1 MRTIPASE
9 LIINNDGSI
18 FHLHVRPDQI
28 ATTILL
34 CGDPKRVD
42 LIASHFD
49 TIECDISS
57 REFHTIT
64 GTYRGKRL
72 SCVSHGIGCDN
83 IDIVVTELDALVN
96 IDFATR
102 QEKAEHTTLT
112 LVRIGT
118 SGGLQECSPVGS
130 YVVAA
135 KSMGFDG
142 LLNYYEVPDG
152 IFDLDL
158 EAAFCKHVGWNPRLP
173 APYVVSADTELVNRI
188 GHDMVKG
195 ITIAAPGFYG
205 PQGRYV
211 RARPADI
218 ELNSKIQSFRYTP
231 KHSSDEVQFAMDSV
245 NSVRDDKEWQITNF
259 EMESSALAGMSALLG
274 HKAMTVC
281 AIIAGRV
288 SHNMNTEYKG
298 SIEGLIKIVLERI

>member
-42 LIASHFD
+42 LIASNFD

-96 IDFATR
+96 IDFETR
-102 QEKAEHTTLT
+102 QEKPEHTTLT

-152 IFDLDL
+152 IFDLDI
-158 EAAFCKHVGWNPRLP
+158 ENAFCNHVGWNRRLP
-173 APYVVSADTELVNRI
+173 APYVVSADAELVERI

-218 ELNSKIQSFRYTP
+218 DLNSKIQSFRY
-231 KHSSDEVQFAMDSV
+231 
-245 NSVRDDKEWQITNF
+245 NEWQITNF

>member
-118 SGGLQECSPVGS
+118 SGGLQEYSPVGS

-142 LLNYYEVPDG
+142 LLNYYEVPEG
-152 IFDLDL
+152 MFDLDI
-158 EAAFCKHVGWNPRLP
+158 EEAFCNHVGWNPRLP

-211 RARPADI
+211 RARPADM
-218 ELNSKIQSFRYTP
+218 ELNSKIQSFR
-231 KHSSDEVQFAMDSV
+231 HG
-245 NSVRDDKEWQITNF
+245 EWQITNF

-288 SHNMNTEYKG
+288 SHNMNTNYQG

>member
-28 ATTILL
+28 ATTIIL

-49 TIECDISS
+49 SIECDISS

-64 GTYRGKRL
+64 GTYRGRRL

-158 EAAFCKHVGWNPRLP
+158 ETAFCNHVGWNPRLP

-188 GHDMVKG
+188 GHDMVQG

-211 RARPADI
+211 RARPADLD
-218 ELNSKIQSFRYTP
+218 LNSKIQSFEY
-231 KHSSDEVQFAMDSV
+231 
-245 NSVRDDKEWQITNF
+245 NGWQITNF

-298 SIEGLIKIVLERI
+298 SIEGLIQIVLDRI

>member
-118 SGGLQECSPVGS
+118 SGGLQECSLVGS

-152 IFDLDL
+152 IFDLDI
-158 EAAFCKHVGWNPRLP
+158 ETAFCNHVGWNRRLP
-173 APYVVSADTELVNRI
+173 APYVVSADPELVNRI

-211 RARPADI
+211 RARPADM
-218 ELNSKIQSFRYTP
+218 ELNSKIQSFRY
-231 KHSSDEVQFAMDSV
+231 
-245 NSVRDDKEWQITNF
+245 NEWQITNF

>member
-9 LIINNDGSI
+9 LIINNDGSM

-102 QEKAEHTTLT
+102 QEKTEHTTLT

-152 IFDLDL
+152 VFDLDI
-158 EAAFCKHVGWNPRLP
+158 EAAFCNHVGWNRRLP
-173 APYVVSADTELVNRI
+173 APYVVSADPELVNRI

-211 RARPADI
+211 RARPADM
-218 ELNSKIQSFRYTP
+218 ELNSKIQSFRY
-231 KHSSDEVQFAMDSV
+231 
-245 NSVRDDKEWQITNF
+245 NEWQITNF

-288 SHNMNTEYKG
+288 SHNINTNYTG

>member
-9 LIINNDGSI
+9 LIINSDDSI

-152 IFDLDL
+152 VFDLDI
-158 EAAFCKHVGWNPRLP
+158 EEAFCKHVGWNRRLP
-173 APYVVSADTELVNRI
+173 APYVVSADTELIDRI

-211 RARPADI
+211 RARPADM
-218 ELNSKIQSFRYTP
+218 ELNSKIQSFR
-231 KHSSDEVQFAMDSV
+231 HG
-245 NSVRDDKEWQITNF
+245 EWQITNF

>member
-152 IFDLDL
+152 MFDLDI
-158 EAAFCKHVGWNPRLP
+158 EEAFCNHVGWNRRLP
-173 APYVVSADTELVNRI
+173 APYVVSADPELVNRI

-211 RARPADI
+211 RARPADM
-218 ELNSKIQSFRYTP
+218 ELNSKIQSFRY
-231 KHSSDEVQFAMDSV
+231 
-245 NSVRDDKEWQITNF
+245 NEWQITNF

>member
-49 TIECDISS
+49 TIECNISS

-96 IDFATR
+96 IDFETR
-102 QEKAEHTTLT
+102 QEKPEHTTLT

-152 IFDLDL
+152 IFDLDI
-158 EAAFCKHVGWNPRLP
+158 ETAFCNHVGWNRRLP
-173 APYVVSADTELVNRI
+173 APYVVSADAELVERI

-218 ELNSKIQSFRYTP
+218 DLNSKIQSFRY
-231 KHSSDEVQFAMDSV
+231 
-245 NSVRDDKEWQITNF
+245 NEWQITNF

>member
-49 TIECDISS
+49 SIECDISS

-64 GTYRGKRL
+64 GTYRGRRI

-96 IDFATR
+96 IDFETR
-102 QEKAEHTTLT
+102 QEKPEHTTLT

-152 IFDLDL
+152 MFDLDL
-158 EAAFCKHVGWNPRLP
+158 EAAFCNHVGWNPRLP
-173 APYVVSADTELVNRI
+173 APYVVSADPELVNRI
-188 GHDMVKG
+188 GHDMVQG

-211 RARPADI
+211 RACPADI
-218 ELNSKIQSFRYTP
+218 NLNSKIQSFKYN
-231 KHSSDEVQFAMDSV
+231 D
-245 NSVRDDKEWQITNF
+245 WQITNF

-298 SIEGLIKIVLERI
+298 SIEGLIKIVLDRI

>member
-9 LIINNDGSI
+9 LIINDDGSI

-64 GTYRGKRL
+64 GTYRGRRI

-112 LVRIGT
+112 LVRMGT

-152 IFDLDL
+152 MFDLDI
-158 EAAFCKHVGWNPRLP
+158 EEAFCNHVGWNRRLP
-173 APYVVSADTELVNRI
+173 APYVVSADPELVERI
-188 GHDMVKG
+188 GYDMVKG

-211 RARPADI
+211 RARPADLD
-218 ELNSKIQSFRYTP
+218 LNAKIQSFRY
-231 KHSSDEVQFAMDSV
+231 
-245 NSVRDDKEWQITNF
+245 NEWQITNF

-298 SIEGLIKIVLERI
+298 SIEGLIKIVLDRI

>member
-28 ATTILL
+28 ATTIIL

-42 LIASHFD
+42 LIAAHFD

-64 GTYRGKRL
+64 GTYRGRRL

-96 IDFATR
+96 IDFNTR
-102 QEKAEHTTLT
+102 QEKSEHTTLT

-152 IFDLDL
+152 VFDLDL
-158 EAAFCKHVGWNPRLP
+158 EAAFCNHVGWNPRLP
-173 APYVVSADTELVNRI
+173 APYVVSADPELVNRI
-188 GHDMVKG
+188 GHDMVQG

-211 RARPADI
+211 RARPADLD
-218 ELNSKIQSFRYTP
+218 LNSKIQSFEY
-231 KHSSDEVQFAMDSV
+231 
-245 NSVRDDKEWQITNF
+245 NGWQITNF

-298 SIEGLIKIVLERI
+298 SIEGLIKIVLDRI

>member
-28 ATTILL
+28 ATTIIL

-49 TIECDISS
+49 SIECDISS

-64 GTYRGKRL
+64 GTYRGRRL

-96 IDFATR
+96 IDFNTR
-102 QEKAEHTTLT
+102 QEKSEHTTLT

-152 IFDLDL
+152 VFDLDL
-158 EAAFCKHVGWNPRLP
+158 EAAFCNHVGWNPRLP
-173 APYVVSADTELVNRI
+173 APYVVSADPELVNRI
-188 GHDMVKG
+188 GHDMVQG

-211 RARPADI
+211 RARPADLD
-218 ELNSKIQSFRYTP
+218 LNSKIQSFKY
-231 KHSSDEVQFAMDSV
+231 
-245 NSVRDDKEWQITNF
+245 NGWQITNF

-298 SIEGLIKIVLERI
+298 SIESLIKTVLDRI

>member
-158 EAAFCKHVGWNPRLP
+158 EAAFCAHVGWNRRLP

-211 RARPADI
+211 RARPADM
-218 ELNSKIQSFRYTP
+218 ELNSKIQSFRY
-231 KHSSDEVQFAMDSV
+231 
-245 NSVRDDKEWQITNF
+245 NEWQITNF

>member
-49 TIECDISS
+49 SIECDISS

-64 GTYRGKRL
+64 GTYRGRRI

-96 IDFATR
+96 IDFETR
-102 QEKAEHTTLT
+102 QEKPEHTTLT

-152 IFDLDL
+152 MFDLDL
-158 EAAFCKHVGWNPRLP
+158 EAAFCNHVGWNPRLP
-173 APYVVSADTELVNRI
+173 APYVVSADPELVNRI
-188 GHDMVKG
+188 GHDMVQG

-211 RARPADI
+211 RARPADLD
-218 ELNSKIQSFRYTP
+218 LNSKIQSFKYN
-231 KHSSDEVQFAMDSV
+231 D
-245 NSVRDDKEWQITNF
+245 WQITNF

-298 SIEGLIKIVLERI
+298 SIEGLIQIVLDRI

>member
-152 IFDLDL
+152 VFDLDL
-158 EAAFCKHVGWNPRLP
+158 EAAFCNHVGWNRRLP

-211 RARPADI
+211 RARPADM
-218 ELNSKIQSFRYTP
+218 ELNSKIQSFRY
-231 KHSSDEVQFAMDSV
+231 
-245 NSVRDDKEWQITNF
+245 NEWQITNF

>member
-83 IDIVVTELDALVN
+83 IDIVVEPRGLELAA
-96 IDFATR
+96 IP
-102 QEKAEHTTLT
+102 HTHIIGYAPLT
-112 LVRIGT
+112 TI
-118 SGGLQECSPVGS
+118 
-130 YVVAA
+130 
-135 KSMGFDG
+135 
-142 LLNYYEVPDG
+142 
-152 IFDLDL
+152 L
-158 EAAFCKHVGWNPRLP
+158 EAV
-173 APYVVSADTELVNRI
+173 Y
-188 GHDMVKG
+188 
-195 ITIAAPGFYG
+195 
-205 PQGRYV
+205 
-211 RARPADI
+211 
-218 ELNSKIQSFRYTP
+218 
-231 KHSSDEVQFAMDSV
+231 
-245 NSVRDDKEWQITNF
+245 
-259 EMESSALAGMSALLG
+259 
-274 HKAMTVC
+274 
-281 AIIAGRV
+281 
-288 SHNMNTEYKG
+288 
-298 SIEGLIKIVLERI
+298 

>member
-28 ATTILL
+28 ATTIIL
-34 CGDPKRVD
+34 CGDPKRVN

-49 TIECDISS
+49 SIECDISS

-64 GTYRGKRL
+64 GTYRGRRL

-118 SGGLQECSPVGS
+118 SGGLQECSLVGS

-152 IFDLDL
+152 VFDLDL
-158 EAAFCKHVGWNPRLP
+158 ETAFCNHVGWNPRLP

-188 GHDMVKG
+188 GHDMVQG

-211 RARPADI
+211 RARPADLD
-218 ELNSKIQSFRYTP
+218 LNSKIQSFEY
-231 KHSSDEVQFAMDSV
+231 
-245 NSVRDDKEWQITNF
+245 NGWQITNF

-298 SIEGLIKIVLERI
+298 SIEGLIQIVLDRI

>member
-28 ATTILL
+28 ATTIIL

-49 TIECDISS
+49 SIECDISS

-64 GTYRGKRL
+64 GTYRGRRL

-152 IFDLDL
+152 VFDLDL
-158 EAAFCKHVGWNPRLP
+158 ETAFCNHVGWNPRLP
-173 APYVVSADTELVNRI
+173 APYVVSANTELVNRI
-188 GHDMVKG
+188 GHDMVQG

-211 RARPADI
+211 RARPADLD
-218 ELNSKIQSFRYTP
+218 LNSKIQSFEY
-231 KHSSDEVQFAMDSV
+231 
-245 NSVRDDKEWQITNF
+245 NGWQITNF

-298 SIEGLIKIVLERI
+298 SIEGLIQIVLDRI

>member
-42 LIASHFD
+42 LIASNFD

-96 IDFATR
+96 IDFETR
-102 QEKAEHTTLT
+102 QEKPEHTTLT

-142 LLNYYEVPDG
+142 LLNYYEVPNG
-152 IFDLDL
+152 MFDLDI
-158 EAAFCKHVGWNPRLP
+158 ETAFCNHVGWNRRLP
-173 APYVVSADTELVNRI
+173 APYVVSADAELVERI

-218 ELNSKIQSFRYTP
+218 DLNSKIQSFRY
-231 KHSSDEVQFAMDSV
+231 
-245 NSVRDDKEWQITNF
+245 NEWQITNF

>member
-28 ATTILL
+28 ATTIIL

-64 GTYRGKRL
+64 GTYRGRRL

-96 IDFATR
+96 IDFNTR
-102 QEKAEHTTLT
+102 QEKSEHTTLT

-152 IFDLDL
+152 VFDLDL
-158 EAAFCKHVGWNPRLP
+158 ETAFCNHVGWNPRLP
-173 APYVVSADTELVNRI
+173 APYVVSADPELVNRI
-188 GHDMVKG
+188 GHDMVQG

-211 RARPADI
+211 RARPADLD
-218 ELNSKIQSFRYTP
+218 LNSKIQSFKY
-231 KHSSDEVQFAMDSV
+231 
-245 NSVRDDKEWQITNF
+245 NGWQITNF

-298 SIEGLIKIVLERI
+298 SIEGLIKIVLDRI

>member
-96 IDFATR
+96 IDFETR
-102 QEKAEHTTLT
+102 QEKPEHTTLT

-142 LLNYYEVPDG
+142 LLNYYEVPEG

-158 EAAFCKHVGWNPRLP
+158 EAAFCNHVGWNPRLP
-173 APYVVSADTELVNRI
+173 APYVVSADAELVERI

-211 RARPADI
+211 RAHPADI
-218 ELNSKIQSFRYTP
+218 DLNSKIQSFRY
-231 KHSSDEVQFAMDSV
+231 
-245 NSVRDDKEWQITNF
+245 NEWQITNF

-298 SIEGLIKIVLERI
+298 SIEGLIKIVLDRI

>member
-96 IDFATR
+96 IDFETR
-102 QEKAEHTTLT
+102 QEKPEHTTLT

-152 IFDLDL
+152 IFDLDI
-158 EAAFCKHVGWNPRLP
+158 ETAFCNHVGWNRRLP
-173 APYVVSADTELVNRI
+173 APYVVSADAELVKRI

-218 ELNSKIQSFRYTP
+218 DLNSKIQSFRY
-231 KHSSDEVQFAMDSV
+231 
-245 NSVRDDKEWQITNF
+245 NEWQITNF

>member
-28 ATTILL
+28 ATTIIL

-49 TIECDISS
+49 SIECDISS

-64 GTYRGKRL
+64 GTYRGRRL

-152 IFDLDL
+152 VFDLDL
-158 EAAFCKHVGWNPRLP
+158 ETAFCNHVGWNPRLP

-188 GHDMVKG
+188 GHDMVQG

-211 RARPADI
+211 RARPADLD
-218 ELNSKIQSFRYTP
+218 LNSKIQSFEY
-231 KHSSDEVQFAMDSV
+231 
-245 NSVRDDKEWQITNF
+245 NGWQITNF
-259 EMESSALAGMSALLG
+259 EMESSALAGISALLG

-298 SIEGLIKIVLERI
+298 SIEGLIKIVLDRI

>member
-9 LIINNDGSI
+9 LIINSDGSI

-64 GTYRGKRL
+64 GTYRGRRL

-102 QEKAEHTTLT
+102 QEKSEHTTLT

-152 IFDLDL
+152 VFDLYL
-158 EAAFCKHVGWNPRLP
+158 EAAFCNHVGWNPRLP
-173 APYVVSADTELVNRI
+173 APYVVSADPELVNRI
-188 GHDMVKG
+188 GHDMVQG

-211 RARPADI
+211 RARPADLD
-218 ELNSKIQSFRYTP
+218 LNSKIQSFEY
-231 KHSSDEVQFAMDSV
+231 
-245 NSVRDDKEWQITNF
+245 NGWQITNF

-298 SIEGLIKIVLERI
+298 SIEGLIKIVLDRI